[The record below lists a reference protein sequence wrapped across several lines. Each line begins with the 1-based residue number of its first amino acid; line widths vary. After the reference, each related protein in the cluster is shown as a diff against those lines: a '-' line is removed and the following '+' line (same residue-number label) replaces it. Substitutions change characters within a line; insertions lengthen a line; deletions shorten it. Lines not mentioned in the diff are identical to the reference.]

1 MAALEACRF
10 VRESRPGLPL
20 STMRSLRKEHRVEP
34 KRAFHIGPDANR
46 RHPDWP

>member
-10 VRESRPGLPL
+10 VRERRPGFPL
-20 STMRSLRKEHRVEP
+20 SLRKEHRVEP